1 MGSLIIEDNSGFT
14 NDRKQSK
21 YVKKKPKCEMM
32 KTWKND
38 T

>member
-21 YVKKKPKCEMM
+21 YVKKNRSVK
-32 KTWKND
+32 
-38 T
+38 